1 MNPSLPD
8 PDPVTTVELLPLL
21 HPLFSTV
28 LYPPKR
34 IWIEGKASAHALIQR
49 LPDHGFAVVGTRAPD
64 KRAIFLT
71 QETIRRLRGTEIIII
86 SGLAR
91 GIDSVAHE
99 AALSAG
105 LPTVVVLGC
114 GIQRTYPMENHR
126 LRKRIIEAG
135 GLVLSEFAPES
146 VALPSFFIQR
156 NRLIAGFSKATWIVQ
171 SGFRSGALNTA
182 HSAMKQQRHLYVTPC
197 FPGDPSFL
205 GNEALLMGQPEARA
219 LWSAENLSSTWL
231 SLFSSIE
238 KNRRDT
244 ANVNPLDLILEIEN
258 GLREGASL
266 LSILEARS
274 LRTGEPMHRLIQ
286 KVEQGHGA

>member
-1 MNPSLPD
+1 MNTPSSES
-8 PDPVTTVELLPLL
+8 DPVTTVELLPLL
-21 HPLFSTV
+21 HPLFSNV
-28 LYPPKR
+28 LNPPRK
-34 IWIEGKASAHALIQR
+34 IWIEGKLSAHALIGR
-49 LPDHGFAVVGTRAPD
+49 LPDYGFSVVGTRAPD

-71 QETIRRLRGTEIIII
+71 QETIRRLRGTEIIVI

-105 LPTVVVLGC
+105 LPTVAVLGC
-114 GIQRTYPMENHR
+114 GIQRTYPAENHR
-126 LRKRIIEAG
+126 LRKRIIDAG
-135 GLVLSEFAPES
+135 GLILSEFAPES
-146 VALPSFFIQR
+146 QALPAFFIQR

-205 GNEALLMGQPEARA
+205 GNEALLMNQPAARA
-219 LWSAENLSSTWL
+219 LWAAEDLTSTWI
-231 SLFSSIE
+231 SLFSTIE
-238 KNRRDT
+238 QNRRDT
-244 ANVNPLDLILEIEN
+244 PHVNPLDLILEIEN

-266 LSILEARS
+266 LSILESRS
-274 LRTGEPMHRLIQ
+274 QRTGEPMESLIR